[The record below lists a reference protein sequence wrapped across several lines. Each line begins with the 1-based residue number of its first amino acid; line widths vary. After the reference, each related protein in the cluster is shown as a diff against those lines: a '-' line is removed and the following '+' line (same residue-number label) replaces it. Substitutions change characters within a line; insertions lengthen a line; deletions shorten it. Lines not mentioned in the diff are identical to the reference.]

1 MEEEVVS
8 ILPPIVADVLLILS
22 IALGIILLVA
32 FSYLWSARRQDR
44 EDIEKLMANMKDLSK
59 KIKDL
64 ETSMNETSD
73 SKKVEELPEVE
84 PFGIAID
91 KKTESD
97 KHNEEKTQQPWD
109 SFIEDYNH
117 IAKSMAVPGQLKACE
132 NFVKENGL
140 KILIYDV
147 NIKFIAAKNV
157 SESRFWAWTMEGSNE
172 YIVVPN
178 PMITYDEELHNQPG
192 MQKTFETNYENG
204 KYNTYYV
211 KNPAIFICNDK
222 NEWQILELGILKLER

>member
-1 MEEEVVS
+1 MT

-32 FSYLWSARRQDR
+32 FSYLWSSRRQDR
-44 EDIEKLMANMKDLSK
+44 EDIKNLMTNIKDISK

-64 ETSMNETSD
+64 EASINEKSD
-73 SKKVEELPEVE
+73 LKKVEELPKVE
-84 PFGIAID
+84 PFGIPVE
-91 KKTESD
+91 KKIEVEVKPS
-97 KHNEEKTQQPWD
+97 EKRTPQPWD
-109 SFIEDYNH
+109 TFIEDYNY

-157 SESRFWAWTMEGSNE
+157 SESRFWAWTMEGSKE

-178 PMITYDEELHNQPG
+178 PMIVYDEELNNQPG
-192 MQKTFETNYENG
+192 IQKTFKTNYENG
-204 KYNTYYV
+204 KYNTYFIE
-211 KNPAIFICNDK
+211 NPAIFICNDK
-222 NEWQILELGILKLER
+222 N